1 MTAEQKA
8 RQSEIMTVYNKARAA
23 ARKGLLDEGRVNRA
37 LGLLMSGTNGNRPY
51 NTTTKTCDCPDH
63 IKTGKA
69 CKHMIKMMMQV
80 RISQAKA

>member
-23 ARKGLLDEGRVNRA
+23 ARAGKLDEKRVNRA
-37 LGLLMSGTNGNRPY
+37 LGLLMSKNSNRPY
-51 NTTTKTCDCPDH
+51 NTTVKSCDCPDH
-63 IKTGKA
+63 AIYRNT
-69 CKHMIKMMMQV
+69 CKHMIKNMMQV

>member
-8 RQSEIMTVYNKARAA
+8 RQSEIFSVYNKARTA
-23 ARKGLLDEGRVNRA
+23 ARQGLLDEKRVNRA
-37 LGLLMSGTNGNRPY
+37 LGLLMSKNSNRPY
-51 NTTTKTCDCPDH
+51 NTTVKGCDCPDH